1 MNILKKLMTAIRG
14 GAREIGESVI
24 DSNAM
29 RIYEQEIE
37 DARDHLNAAR
47 ESLTEVM
54 AREMQ
59 SKRSV
64 SALQEKVAEHE
75 GYAREALQQDNEA
88 LALQVAEKIA
98 SFEEELKQQQ
108 LSQTKYQAQVDK
120 IKGQIRVAEKTIADH
135 ERELLMVKTTDS
147 VQKATVTV
155 SENIAANNSQLNSA
169 RESLD
174 RIRRKQ
180 ELLDDKLAAGEQVQA
195 ESGDQSLQ
203 SQLAEAGIGG
213 GSSSASVLE
222 RLKKDL

>member
-37 DARDHLNAAR
+37 DARDHLNVAR

-64 SALQEKVAEHE
+64 SSLQEKVAEHE

-180 ELLDDKLAAGEQVQA
+180 ELLDDKLAAGEQMQA

-203 SQLAEAGIGG
+203 SQLAEAGIGS

>member
-64 SALQEKVAEHE
+64 SALQEKIGEHE
-75 GYAREALQQDNEA
+75 GYAREALKQDNEA

-98 SFEEELKQQQ
+98 NFEEELKQQQ
-108 LSQTKYQAQVDK
+108 ASQAKYQAQVDK
-120 IKGQIRVAEKTIADH
+120 IKGQIRIAEKTIADH

-155 SENIAANNSQLNSA
+155 SENIAANNSQLNL
-169 RESLD
+169 SL
-174 RIRRKQ
+174 IH
-180 ELLDDKLAAGEQVQA
+180 
-195 ESGDQSLQ
+195 
-203 SQLAEAGIGG
+203 I
-213 GSSSASVLE
+213 
-222 RLKKDL
+222 